1 MIQDLVVYAVF
12 IGYAIGVLMTFGL
25 LLTWVERKQAAVMS
39 DRIGANRAY
48 LRLPFTQIKLVWWG
62 LFHGIADGVKMLLKE
77 DFKPRT
83 YDWYAYMVA
92 PWVVFTPVLLVFAVI
107 PFGGMLDPGRLF
119 PSLAEWFGGRTYPM
133 QIARLDAGLL
143 MVFAFGGMTI
153 IGAMLAGWSS
163 SNKFALLGALRAGS
177 QMISYELVM
186 GLTVLGL
193 ILIYG
198 TVDLFDIVGQQSGR
212 VGGLPAW
219 GIVFQPF
226 AATLFLAAAIAEN
239 KRIPFDL
246 PEAESELISGYFTEY
261 SAMKM
266 GLFMFAEF
274 IEIAII
280 ARAVHDAV
288 PRRPEPALHERRR
301 IRLPR
306 RLRDPHEPRCRR
318 GDPGD
323 RVPRQGGAAV
333 QLPDPDPLVAAA
345 LPLRPGAEVR
355 VEVHA
360 AARARQPGRH
370 RRLDVGAP
378 RLRTTLNKQTYVR
391 RRYWNEP
398 TMSWWERAYLFEI
411 LRGLAITGGVFM
423 RNMGKWMTGRKGAL
437 TSYYPEET
445 RPDYAA
451 GNRGKHVLTQR
462 PDGRP
467 QCIACNMCA
476 TVCPAKVI
484 EIEAAFD
491 PDDPAHPKYPSRFE
505 IDYSRCVFCGLC
517 VEACPE
523 DAIRMAKEVPDFPS
537 PDRTDMWLGKEELLT
552 WNPQRDVAK
561 PYPPAGGTAG

>member
-77 DFKPRT
+77 DFRPRP

-107 PFGGMLDPGRLF
+107 PFGGTLDPGRLF
-119 PSLAEWFGGRTYPM
+119 PALADWFAGRTYPM

-143 MVFAFGGMTI
+143 IVFAFGGMTI

-177 QMISYELVM
+177 QMISYELVL

-193 ILIYG
+193 ILVYG
-198 TVDLFDIVGQQSGR
+198 TVDLFDIVRQQSAT

-226 AATLFLAAAIAEN
+226 AATLFMAAAIAEN

-280 ARAVHDAV
+280 AALFTTLFLGGPNLPYMGDAGFVFPGGHEIPMSHGAVVATQV
-288 PRRPEPALHERRR
+288 VVFLAKVALLCSFQIL
-301 IRLPR
+301 IRWSLPR
-306 RLRDPHEPRCRR
+306 FRYDQVLKF
-318 GDPGD
+318 
-323 RVPRQGGAAV
+323 AWKFM
-333 QLPDPDPLVAAA
+333 
-345 LPLRPGAEVR
+345 LPLALVNL
-355 VEVHA
+355 VVTVVWMW
-360 AARARQPGRH
+360 ARHG
-370 RRLDVGAP
+370 
-378 RLRTTLNKQTYVR
+378 
-391 RRYWNEP
+391 
-398 TMSWWERAYLFEI
+398 
-411 LRGLAITGGVFM
+411 
-423 RNMGKWMTGRKGAL
+423 
-437 TSYYPEET
+437 
-445 RPDYAA
+445 
-451 GNRGKHVLTQR
+451 
-462 PDGRP
+462 
-467 QCIACNMCA
+467 
-476 TVCPAKVI
+476 
-484 EIEAAFD
+484 
-491 PDDPAHPKYPSRFE
+491 
-505 IDYSRCVFCGLC
+505 
-517 VEACPE
+517 
-523 DAIRMAKEVPDFPS
+523 
-537 PDRTDMWLGKEELLT
+537 
-552 WNPQRDVAK
+552 
-561 PYPPAGGTAG
+561 